1 MFTFYRNWL
10 LLSPD
15 KDQDGGNGGRDKD
28 SDTGGSGNSLTKDE
42 ISNLIDQKMQG
53 ATKNIIGRLSKKL
66 EEKIDTVFSDEDSPL
81 NKRLKEL
88 ESKKGTSND
97 PKDQDKEPGSEDIK
111 AMNARLEKL
120 ENENKTL
127 KSEREKAKKNS
138 LQEKQFDHVMDIVSK
153 NGFKTRSKFVAQELI
168 KKISFEGADPDT
180 GEIGKPK
187 IGGKDDIEISLDEYL
202 KNEYSKSDE
211 GKSMLD
217 TESRSGSGS
226 GTGGDETPLIMNE
239 SFLSVEKIDS
249 MTDEEILKTLPT
261 LQ

>member
-42 ISNLIDQKMQG
+42 ISKKDWYDGVSIRIVIDAFMDKH
-53 ATKNIIGRLSKKL
+53 
-66 EEKIDTVFSDEDSPL
+66 KIHIREIS
-81 NKRLKEL
+81 
-88 ESKKGTSND
+88 
-97 PKDQDKEPGSEDIK
+97 KDQDKEPGSEDIK